1 MCKWAEE
8 HRHITRVKY
17 LSAMPGTTV
26 YQQGLQTGVIRS
38 ETEHLKWLAVEQ
50 ALERDEFLNYNNLPD
65 HVMRQAY
72 KRIYDSYQPG
82 PVMGFKHYPE
92 HFAYFDPDPKKDWT
106 AIYSSAAAHPTP
118 GTEEFRG
125 LKPSSEGVT
134 LSKVRASEHLA
145 QV

>member
-1 MCKWAEE
+1 
-8 HRHITRVKY
+8 VKY

-26 YQQGLQTGVIRS
+26 YQQGLQDGHINS
-38 ETEHLKWLAVEQ
+38 ETEHLNWLAVEQ

-65 HVMRQAY
+65 SVMRQAY

-92 HFAYFDPDPKKDWT
+92 HFAYFDPDATRDWR
-106 AIYSSAAAHPTP
+106 AAYSSAGAHLVP
-118 GTEEFRG
+118 GTEQFQG
-125 LKPSSEGVT
+125 LHPASEGIT
-134 LSKVRASEHLA
+134 LTNVRASEHLA